1 MLPSKQVEHVFCF
14 VFFPSCVV
22 CDSAYLRSTNMPFHK
37 ETIHPRNLIVHN
49 VIIQQ
54 DGNLT
59 CDCDYCGS
67 KYQFKNCLVA
77 HYKRKH
83 KIISMI

>member
-1 MLPSKQVEHVFCF
+1 MLPGKQVEH
-14 VFFPSCVV
+14 FFSFFFSSCVV

-37 ETIHPRNLIVHN
+37 ETMHPRNLIVHN

-67 KYQFKNCLVA
+67 KYQLKNCLVA